1 MSLLDCVGDLGAILA
16 DAFITL
22 GLALGVVVLPILPLF
37 WLFFKLLDSTR
48 LGEGGK
54 IAGGVVLAL
63 IAITWVAVSMSVLKC
78 MGY

>member
-37 WLFFKLLDSTR
+37 WLFFAIR
-48 LGEGGK
+48 LN
-54 IAGGVVLAL
+54 
-63 IAITWVAVSMSVLKC
+63 SPR
-78 MGY
+78 